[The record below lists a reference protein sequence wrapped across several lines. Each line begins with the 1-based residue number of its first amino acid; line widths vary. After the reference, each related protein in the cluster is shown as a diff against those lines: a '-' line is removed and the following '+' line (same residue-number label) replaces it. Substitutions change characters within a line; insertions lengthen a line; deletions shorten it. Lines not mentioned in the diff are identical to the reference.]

1 MFRKRDITA
10 WVAAAALVCVSAPLS
25 LAENHRNDQNRQA
38 QSRPNNQS
46 RPSNQNRPNNNQ
58 SVPRPPQLNQQPSQG
73 HHAGQWLRQYQGV
86 PFDQQKK
93 ALNNDPNFR
102 KLPPERQE
110 RLQQR
115 LQRFNNLPPDR
126 QQRVLN
132 RMETWEHLTPQQKT
146 EARQV
151 YSGIRSLPPERR
163 QAMQN
168 AINALRAMPPDARQ
182 RAIESGRFSQFS
194 PQEREMLNGV
204 SKLPLA
210 PAETDQPPQQ

>member
-1 MFRKRDITA
+1 MFRKSYITA
-10 WVAAAALVCVSAPLS
+10 WVAAVALVCTTAQLS
-25 LAENHRNDQNRQA
+25 LAQNHRSDKPQKA
-38 QSRPNNQS
+38 PNH
-46 RPSNQNRPNNNQ
+46 PSNQNHPNNQ
-58 SVPRPPQLNQQPSQG
+58 SVPRPPQNQTPPPQN

-93 ALNNDPNFR
+93 ALSNDPNFQ
-102 KLPPERQE
+102 KLPPERQQ
-110 RLQQR
+110 RLQDR
-115 LQRFNNLPPDR
+115 LQRFNSLPPER

-146 EARQV
+146 QARQL

-168 AINALRAMPPDARQ
+168 AVNALRAMPPDARQ

-210 PAETDQPPQQ
+210 PAETEQPPQQ